1 MLNNQ
6 RVQRMFMMLCSRDG
20 ERGLKWCH
28 SNHPCNWLLPSYLAV
43 GSMIAWLWKPML
55 LSSYGSVGWYGA
67 TPKKKDTHADHAPY
81 LETSDFRVTINRSNM
96 FLRCINSMPLIVLV
110 IVVIAQWARTHT
122 QVLFLLGPH
131 CPFLEVDCLYDTEK
145 TYHPCMLC
153 FCAFRQVVDILKTWG
168 WHNMH
173 LFQGVMSRPS

>member
-122 QVLFLLGPH
+122 RVVFVRTTLSIFGGWLSVRYWKNVSSMYVVFLCISASCWYPENMGMTQH
-131 CPFLEVDCLYDTEK
+131 
-145 TYHPCMLC
+145 
-153 FCAFRQVVDILKTWG
+153 AFIPRCYV
-168 WHNMH
+168 
-173 LFQGVMSRPS
+173 